1 MWCLHGSNKK
11 KWQICLNAGDK
22 DIVICCPTRKT
33 DERKSSNLVGTSRD
47 LNLCSIQLTL
57 LLLLMQSAVKV
68 LHVFLKQAAFLKAV
82 TAGGGSTSVHEL
94 AALANNLLDSKAGI
108 PLCILRKNT
117 LLPQIFLPHML
128 LNRLL
133 GIDLE
138 IWKRWSEGKHLILF
152 AFCDG
157 NQISSA
163 MSLLI
168 S

>member
-1 MWCLHGSNKK
+1 MDPTKK

-68 LHVFLKQAAFLKAV
+68 LHIFLKQAAFLKAV

-94 AALANNLLDSKAGI
+94 AALANNLSDFKAGI
-108 PLCILRKNT
+108 SLCVLRKNT
-117 LLPQIFLPHML
+117 LLPQFFLPHML
-128 LNRLL
+128 LNRFL

-152 AFCDG
+152 AFCDR